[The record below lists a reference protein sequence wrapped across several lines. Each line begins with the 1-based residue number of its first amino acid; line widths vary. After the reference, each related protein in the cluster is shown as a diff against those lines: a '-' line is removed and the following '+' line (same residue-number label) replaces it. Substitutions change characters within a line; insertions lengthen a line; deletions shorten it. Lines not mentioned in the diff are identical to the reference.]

1 MAVLNRR
8 NPLRLMGCACDHV
21 SMPEPT
27 DHADEKIPQSMVDKF
42 LSQAMAYREVPTDE
56 PDNEA

>member
-1 MAVLNRR
+1 
-8 NPLRLMGCACDHV
+8 
-21 SMPEPT
+21 MPEPT